1 MKKEKEHSVHNHEH
15 EHEHSHEHSCGC
27 DCCGCGEHEHK
38 HSGGALEIVI
48 TVIGALLIAVSFLPM
63 FGDTVKDILLMAAT
77 VICALPIF
85 IDAIKDLKE
94 REISE
99 EFLLVVA
106 VMAACALGEFFEA
119 ATVSVLFR
127 AGELMEEFAGDRSRK
142 SIEALFSIVSDT
154 ANLVQPDGTVKK
166 IDADEVT
173 AGAKLAVM
181 PHEVVPV
188 DGTVTEGEGSMDASA
203 LTGESMPIA
212 VKPGTT
218 ILSGMMNG
226 DSIIYFEAT
235 AGKSQSSAARIVE
248 MVDEASKKKGKAQRA
263 VAKFAKYYTPA
274 IVGAAVLI
282 AVIPSLITGNWHDW
296 IHRSLILLVASC
308 PCAIV
313 ISAPLAFFTTM
324 GAAAKNGMIIKGS
337 RYIEALAKVDTAVF
351 DKTGTLTQGR
361 PEVIDIIWLKPADD
375 RYIDLLIAAET
386 QSQHPLAK
394 AIVSHWNDRIPGK
407 PLIEHFENISGKG
420 IEIKSREET
429 FRIGNRSFVFT
440 DSALSPETEEKI
452 SSWLSEGKSVVYY
465 GSHEGIIAIIAI
477 ADRIKKSSAE
487 AVTQLQQL
495 GIEVY
500 MLTGDNEATAR
511 SVAQSVGITRFK
523 AEVLPQDKEDFVSD
537 LQKAGKTVAMV
548 GDGINDSQALACAD
562 VSIAMGQG
570 TDIAMQVAMVTLMNS
585 DLLLLTRAI
594 RLSRST
600 TRIIR
605 ENLFWAFIYNVVC
618 IPIAAGILFP
628 INGWM
633 LNPMWASA
641 AMAFSSVSVV
651 LNSLRL
657 KWK

>member
-1 MKKEKEHSVHNHEH
+1 MKKEKEHSVHSHEH

-27 DCCGCGEHEHK
+27 DCCGCGEHEHEHK

-106 VMAACALGEFFEA
+106 VIAACALGEFFEA

-212 VKPGTT
+212 VKPGAT

-263 VAKFAKYYTPA
+263 VAKFAKYYTPT

-351 DKTGTLTQGR
+351 DKTGTLTTG
-361 PEVIDIIWLKPADD
+361 ELKVGEI
-375 RYIDLLIAAET
+375 YAAEGHT
-386 QSQHPLAK
+386 ADEVLAYAAKCEYYSTHPIAK
-394 AIVSHWNDRIPGK
+394 AIVAAAGETD
-407 PLIEHFENISGKG
+407 ISDCSDFSEVAGG
-420 IEIKSREET
+420 GTSVT
-429 FRIGNRSFVFT
+429 V
-440 DSALSPETEEKI
+440 P
-452 SSWLSEGKSVVYY
+452 EGKLLCGGVRLMKNNGVDVSDMPKSPVYVAL
-465 GSHEGIIAIIAI
+465 GGKAVGAVGIDGEVRPEAAET
-477 ADRIKKSSAE
+477 IKK
-487 AVTQLQQL
+487 LRKL
-495 GIEVY
+495 GVEHSV
-500 MLTGDNEATAR
+500 MLTGDTAEQARKVCSVCDIDDFR
-511 SVAQSVGITRFK
+511 SGL
-523 AEVLPQDKEDFVSD
+523 LPQDKLSSLEDIKDGSKGVIY
-537 LQKAGKTVAMV
+537 V
-548 GDGINDSQALACAD
+548 GDGINDAPVLAGADVGAAMGSGADAAIEAADVVFMTSDVAAVPQALRISRQTAR
-562 VSIAMGQG
+562 IAWQ
-570 TDIAMQVAMVTLMNS
+570 
-585 DLLLLTRAI
+585 
-594 RLSRST
+594 
-600 TRIIR
+600 
-605 ENLFWAFIYNVVC
+605 NVVFALAVKLAVMILGLC
-618 IPIAAGILFP
+618 GYASMWLAVIADSGVAL
-628 INGWM
+628 
-633 LNPMWASA
+633 LC
-641 AMAFSSVSVV
+641 V
-651 LNSLRL
+651 LNSIRILY
-657 KWK
+657 KK

>member
-1 MKKEKEHSVHNHEH
+1 MKKEKEHSVHSHEH

-188 DGTVTEGEGSMDASA
+188 DGTGTEGEGSMDASA

-212 VKPGTT
+212 VKPGAT

-351 DKTGTLTQGR
+351 DKTGTLTTG
-361 PEVIDIIWLKPADD
+361 ELKVGEI
-375 RYIDLLIAAET
+375 YAAEGHT
-386 QSQHPLAK
+386 ADEVLAYAAKCEYYSTHPIAK
-394 AIVSHWNDRIPGK
+394 AIVAAAGETD
-407 PLIEHFENISGKG
+407 ISDCSDFSEVAGG
-420 IEIKSREET
+420 GTSVT
-429 FRIGNRSFVFT
+429 V
-440 DSALSPETEEKI
+440 P
-452 SSWLSEGKSVVYY
+452 EGKLLCGGVRLMKNNGVDVSDMPKSPVYVAL
-465 GSHEGIIAIIAI
+465 GGKAVGAVGIDGEVRPEAAET
-477 ADRIKKSSAE
+477 IKK
-487 AVTQLQQL
+487 LRKL
-495 GIEVY
+495 GVEHSV
-500 MLTGDNEATAR
+500 MLTGDTAEQARKVCSVCDIDDFR
-511 SVAQSVGITRFK
+511 SGL
-523 AEVLPQDKEDFVSD
+523 LPQDKLSSLEDIKDGSKGVIY
-537 LQKAGKTVAMV
+537 V
-548 GDGINDSQALACAD
+548 GDGINDAPVLACAD
-562 VSIAMGQG
+562 VGVAMGLG
-570 TDIAMQVAMVTLMNS
+570 TQAACEAADVI
-585 DLLLLTRAI
+585 LTDSE
-594 RLSRST
+594 LSRLADTVYQSK
-600 TRIIR
+600 RAMSVLRSNI
-605 ENLFWAFIYNVVC
+605 AFAVVVKVVVV
-618 IPIAAGILFP
+618 ALGVAGLA
-628 INGWM
+628 
-633 LNPMWASA
+633 PMWAAIFADVGTMIISVANA
-641 AMAFSSVSVV
+641 A
-651 LNSLRL
+651 RL
-657 KWK
+657 LKVKRYE